1 MDFNKILSDLKNK
14 DYYPVYLL
22 EGEEPY
28 FIDRISD
35 YITANVLTEAEKGFN
50 QTILYGKDTD
60 IDTIISAARRF
71 PMMSS
76 RQVIVVREAQNLRN
90 IEELVH
96 YAENPLSST
105 LLVLNYKYKKLDKRK
120 KLYKAVNKNGAYFE
134 AKPLYENQIP
144 AWINKYL
151 KAQNFGIEP
160 RAVQMISDHVGNN
173 LKRIVNE
180 LEKVTISIPPG
191 MSITTAD
198 VERNIGISKDFNTFE
213 LQTALGNKDV
223 LKANRI
229 VNYIAA
235 NPKMS
240 PLPVVFGVLLSF
252 FRKILIY
259 HSSSEKT
266 NKMAIARALGVN
278 PYFMNDYIVAA
289 RNYNRMK
296 AANAI
301 SLLREYDMRSK
312 GARGGSTDNGDLLRE
327 MVFKLIHF

>member
-14 DYYPVYLL
+14 QYNPVYLL

-35 YITANVLTEAEKGFN
+35 YITKNVLTEAEKGFN

-71 PMMSS
+71 PMMSTY
-76 RQVIVVREAQNLRN
+76 QVVVVREAQTLRN

-96 YAENPLSST
+96 YVENPLPST
-105 LLVLNYKYKKLDKRK
+105 LLVLNYKYKKVDKRK
-120 KLYKAVNKNGAYFE
+120 KLYKAINKSGVYFD
-134 AKPLYENQIP
+134 AKPLYESQIP

-151 KAQNFGIEP
+151 KAHNYGIEP
-160 RAVQMISDHVGNN
+160 RAVQMIADHVGNN

-180 LEKVTISIPPG
+180 LEKVIISIPPG
-191 MSITTAD
+191 MSITPDD
-198 VERNIGISKDFNTFE
+198 VERNIGISKEFNTFE
-213 LQTALGNKDV
+213 LQTAIGNKDV

-229 VNYIAA
+229 AKYIGD
-235 NPKMS
+235 NQRMN

-252 FRKILIY
+252 FRKILVY
-259 HSSSEKT
+259 HSSTDKT
-266 NKMAIARALGVN
+266 NKSAIARALGVN

-289 RNYNRMK
+289 RNYNRAK
-296 AANAI
+296 AVNAI

-312 GARGGSTDNGDLLRE
+312 GARGGSVASGDLLLE
-327 MVFKLIHF
+327 MVYKLIHS